1 MSTNMTPAD
10 RPAAGLVDRTGSG
23 ISEGVIAQ
31 AERLAAE
38 AATRSRVE
46 VRTVADTGQQH
57 LASDVLQ
64 RIWSHDGGSPL
75 PPELLRAFDFT
86 GNYVG
91 AAYDGAQIVGVA
103 TAFLTDHRALHSHI
117 AGVLPSHQGRS
128 IGYVLKLHQRAWAM
142 RHGIRTIAWTFD
154 PLVRRNAHFNL
165 IKLGAAV
172 AEYLPD
178 FYGELADGVNTGD
191 RSDRL
196 LAEWDLLA
204 PVPGKSLNSARNV
217 SWALI
222 VGADGEP
229 LVHRVTDD
237 LRAVQVPPDVE
248 AIRRADPALGRQ
260 WRAALRSVF
269 ADAFADGHRIIG
281 LDRTDAYVTQ
291 KDKQKEQQ

>member
-1 MSTNMTPAD
+1 MTPAD
-10 RPAAGLVDRTGSG
+10 RPAAGLVDRSGSG
-23 ISEGVIAQ
+23 ICEGVIAQ

-38 AATRSRVE
+38 AASRSGVE

-64 RIWSHDGGSPL
+64 RIWKHDGGSPL
-75 PPELLRAFDFT
+75 PPELLHAFDFT

-91 AAYDGAQIVGVA
+91 AAYDGARIVGVA
-103 TAFLTDHRALHSHI
+103 TAFLTEHRALHSHI
-117 AGVLPSHQGRS
+117 AGVLPSYQGRS

-142 RHGIRTIAWTFD
+142 RHDIRTIAWTFD

-178 FYGELADGVNTGD
+178 FYGALADSVNMGD

-196 LAEWDLLA
+196 LVEWDLLG
-204 PVPGKSLNSARNV
+204 PVGGKSVMHARDTAL
-217 SWALI
+217 ALI

-229 LVHRVTDD
+229 LVRRVAGDM
-237 LRAVQVPPDVE
+237 RAVQLPPDVE
-248 AIRRADPALGRQ
+248 AIRRADPAQGQR

-269 ADAFADGHRIIG
+269 ADAVSDGHRIIG
-281 LDRTDAYVTQ
+281 LDQNDAYVTQ
-291 KDKQKEQQ
+291 KAEQKEQQ